1 MKILRVLTGVHAGV
15 QVRLNDGQHYVVGAG
30 DEADICI
37 SDWHGANLLLAV
49 DETGLVRA
57 THGGADDG
65 DGDGGPSGLGVPVLI
80 PDLVAVKFD
89 DTVLCVG
96 PTEMAWPTDV
106 DLLAPLWTPKA
117 SAKPQGAKTRR
128 LTLIVG
134 VATAA
139 GLMGVV
145 SVAAMLPGSRLVPA
159 PSAASP
165 ANLPMYAGKLDTMLH
180 AAGLT
185 ELHAATEGQA
195 VVVKG
200 IVRND
205 TDDALAKA
213 LIGRADGS
221 TVMRRYDVATVDAQN
236 IQDSL
241 ATPSV
246 KVEYSGQG
254 AFTVM
259 GAVPSPAK
267 VRQAVEG
274 LRPEFGANVKRIDVA
289 VTQAPPPQQPVAYSG
304 LIESAGIRYFVS
316 PDGTKHMIDGHDAM
330 H

>member
-15 QVRLNDGQHYVVGAG
+15 QVRLNVGQHYVVGAG

-49 DETGLVRA
+49 DETGVVRA
-57 THGGADDG
+57 THGGADDDR
-65 DGDGGPSGLGVPVLI
+65 DGAPSGAAVPVLI

-96 PTEMAWPTDV
+96 PSEMAWPTDV
-106 DLLAPLWTPKA
+106 DLLAPLWTPQA
-117 SAKPQGAKTRR
+117 PAKPQGAKTRR

-134 VATAA
+134 VATVA

-145 SVAAMLPGSRLVPA
+145 SVAAMLPGSRVTPA
-159 PSAASP
+159 QGAANSA
-165 ANLPMYAGKLDTMLH
+165 NGPMYAAKLDTMLH

-185 ELHAATEGQA
+185 DLHAATDGQA
-195 VVVKG
+195 VIVKG

-221 TVMRRYDVATVDAQN
+221 TVVRRYDVATVDAQN

-241 ATPSV
+241 AMPSV

-254 AFTVM
+254 VFTVM
-259 GAVPSPAK
+259 GAVASPAK
-267 VRQAVEG
+267 VRQAVDG
-274 LRPEFGANVKRIDVA
+274 LRAELGANVKRIDVA
-289 VTQAPPPQQPVAYSG
+289 ITQAPPPEQPVAYSG

-316 PDGTKHMIDGHDAM
+316 PDGTKHMIDVHDAM

>member
-49 DETGLVRA
+49 DETGVVRA

-65 DGDGGPSGLGVPVLI
+65 MDASESGPAVPVLI

-96 PTEMAWPTDV
+96 PAEMAWPTDV

-117 SAKPQGAKTRR
+117 PAKRQGAKTGR

-134 VATAA
+134 VASVA

-145 SVAAMLPGSRLVPA
+145 SVAAMLPGARVAPA
-159 PSAASP
+159 QGPANP
-165 ANLPMYAGKLDTMLH
+165 ANLPMYAAKLDTMLH

-185 ELHAATEGQA
+185 DLHAATEGQA

-221 TVMRRYDVATVDAQN
+221 TVVRRYDVATVDAQN
-236 IQDSL
+236 LQDSL

-254 AFTVM
+254 IFTVT
-259 GAVPSPAK
+259 GAVAAPAK
-267 VRQAVEG
+267 VRQAIDG
-274 LRPEFGANVKRIDVA
+274 LRPELGANVKRIDVA
-289 VTQAPPPQQPVAYSG
+289 ITQAPPPEQPVAYSG

-316 PDGTKHMIDGHDAM
+316 PDGTKHMIDVHDAM